1 MKKLLFNIMMLGIVT
16 PTFAQSLPQDSL
28 SYAAGVFVGENVKQ
42 MIEMSKNNFE
52 RMGIPFDEKL
62 CLQTAMQMI
71 EGKEVALDGQKAM
84 TLLNNAME
92 KAHKKT
98 LAENKAKGDA
108 FLAENAKNKGIQKTA
123 SGLQYRVITKGKGAV
138 PTKDDK
144 VKVYYEGRTIDG
156 KIFDSSIKRGEPTE
170 FGVTQVI
177 KGWTEALQL
186 MPVGSKWEVFIP
198 SELAYGERG
207 AGQDIKPNEALIF
220 TIELLDII
228 KKDSDSKTSTSS
240 NQESTKTAA
249 KTTTKVP
256 VKKAPAKK

>member
-1 MKKLLFNIMMLGIVT
+1 MTTMKKLLVNIFMLGFYM
-16 PTFAQSLPQDSL
+16 PSFAQNLPQDSL

-42 MIEMSKNNFE
+42 MMEMSKNNFE
-52 RMGIPFDEKL
+52 KMGLVFDEKL
-62 CLQTAMQMI
+62 CLQTAMQML
-71 EGKEVALDGQKAM
+71 EGKEVALNGQKALTM
-84 TLLNNAME
+84 LNNAME
-92 KAHKKT
+92 EAHKKS
-98 LAENKAKGDA
+98 LAENKVKGDT
-108 FLAENAKNKGIQKTA
+108 FLAENATKKGVQKTA

-144 VKVYYEGRTIDG
+144 VKVHYEGRTIDG
-156 KIFDSSIKRGEPTE
+156 KVFDSSIKRGEPTE

-228 KKDSDSKTSTSS
+228 KKEDNLKKDDYSNKPANAISSKKMS
-240 NQESTKTAA
+240 
-249 KTTTKVP
+249 
-256 VKKAPAKK
+256 AKK

>member
-1 MKKLLFNIMMLGIVT
+1 MKKLFFNIMMLGIIS
-16 PTFAQSLPQDSL
+16 PAFAQSLPQDSL

-42 MIEMSKNNFE
+42 MMEMSKNNFE
-52 RMGIPFDEKL
+52 KMGLVFDEKL
-62 CLQTAMQMI
+62 CLQTAMQML
-71 EGKEVALDGQKAM
+71 EGKEVALNGQKALTM
-84 TLLNNAME
+84 LNNAME
-92 KAHKKT
+92 EAHKKS
-98 LAENKAKGDA
+98 LAENKVKGDT
-108 FLAENAKNKGIQKTA
+108 FLAENATKKGVQKTA

-144 VKVYYEGRTIDG
+144 VKVHYEGRTIDG
-156 KIFDSSIKRGEPTE
+156 KVFDSSIKRGEPTE

-228 KKDSDSKTSTSS
+228 KKENNLKKEDNSNKPANAISSKKMS
-240 NQESTKTAA
+240 
-249 KTTTKVP
+249 
-256 VKKAPAKK
+256 AKK

>member
-1 MKKLLFNIMMLGIVT
+1 MLGFYM
-16 PTFAQSLPQDSL
+16 PSFAQSLPQDSL

-42 MIEMSKNNFE
+42 MMEMSKNNFE
-52 RMGIPFDEKL
+52 KMGLFFDEKL
-62 CLQTAMQMI
+62 CLQTAMQML
-71 EGKEVALDGQKAM
+71 EGKEVALNGQKALTM
-84 TLLNNAME
+84 LNNAME
-92 KAHKKT
+92 EAHKKS
-98 LAENKAKGDA
+98 LAENKVKGDT
-108 FLAENAKNKGIQKTA
+108 FLAENATKKGVRKTA

-144 VKVYYEGRTIDG
+144 VKVHYEGRTIDG
-156 KIFDSSIKRGEPTE
+156 KVFDSSIKRGEPTE

-228 KKDSDSKTSTSS
+228 KKDDNLKKDGNSNKPANAISSKKMS
-240 NQESTKTAA
+240 
-249 KTTTKVP
+249 
-256 VKKAPAKK
+256 AKK